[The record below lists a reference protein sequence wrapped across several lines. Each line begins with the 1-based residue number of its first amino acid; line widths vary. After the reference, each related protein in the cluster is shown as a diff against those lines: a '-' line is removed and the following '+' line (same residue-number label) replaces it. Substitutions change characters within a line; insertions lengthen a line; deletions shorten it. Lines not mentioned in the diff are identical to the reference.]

1 MLAGLT
7 RLLARRLWDALFVR
21 PGTLLR
27 WHRDLVRRRWTY
39 PSRRG
44 RRPVT
49 GEIRR
54 GLVLRLARENSTWG
68 YRRIHGELRR
78 LGYRGGASTVWV
90 ILNRAGSIPLGSGRR

>member
-7 RLLARRLWDALFVR
+7 WLLRRRLWDGLFAR

-27 WHRDLVRRRWTY
+27 WHRDLVRQRWTY

-49 GEIRR
+49 GEIR

-78 LGYRGGASTVWV
+78 LGYRVVPVPTGSSSTWP
-90 ILNRAGSIPLGSGRR
+90 GSIPLGSGRR